1 MRGKTRQ
8 NENYNR
14 YLLSDWRP
22 ENPAFWENKG
32 KGIARR
38 NLWIS
43 VSCLLLAFCVWM
55 LFSAVAVNLNKIGFN
70 FTTDQLFLLTAL
82 PSLSGAI
89 LRVPYSFMVPLFG
102 GRKWTVLST
111 VILIIPCAW
120 LGFAVQNPATPFGV
134 FMLIALLCGFAG
146 ANFASSMGN
155 ISFFFPKARQ
165 GSALGINGGL
175 GNLGVSVMQLI
186 APLVIFLPIF
196 TFLGVRGVPQPDGSL
211 LALTNAAWIWVPLL
225 AVATLAAWF
234 GMNDI
239 GSSKAS
245 VVSQLPVLK
254 RLHLWLLSLLYLAT
268 FGSFIGFSAGFAM
281 LAKTQFPD
289 VNILQLAFF
298 GPFIGALAR
307 SAGGVISD
315 KFGGVRVTLINFIFM
330 ALFTALLFLTLPG
343 SGAGSFSAF
352 YLVFMG
358 LFLTAGLGS
367 GSTFQMIA
375 VIFRQIT
382 LYNVKL
388 RGGSDEQAQREAVTD
403 TAAALGFISAIGAVG
418 GFFIPKAFG
427 TSLALTGSPVGAMKI
442 FLLFY
447 IACVLLTWLVYGR
460 RKPKQQ

>member
-1 MRGKTRQ
+1 MTRQ

-447 IACVLLTWLVYGR
+447 LACVLLTWLVYGR
-460 RKPKQQ
+460 RVMLPTY

>member
-1 MRGKTRQ
+1 MTRQ

-427 TSLALTGSPVGAMKI
+427 TSLALTGAPVGAMKI

>member
-1 MRGKTRQ
+1 MTRQ

-268 FGSFIGFSAGFAM
+268 FGSFICFSAGFAM

>member
-1 MRGKTRQ
+1 MTRQ

-225 AVATLAAWF
+225 TVATLAAWF

-447 IACVLLTWLVYGR
+447 LACVLLTWLVYGR

>member
-1 MRGKTRQ
+1 MTRQ

-418 GFFIPKAFG
+418 GVFIPKAFG

>member
-1 MRGKTRQ
+1 
-8 NENYNR
+8 ENYNR

-175 GNLGVSVMQLI
+175 GNLGVSVMQLL

-196 TFLGVRGVPQPDGSL
+196 AFLGVRGVPQPDGSL

>member
-1 MRGKTRQ
+1 MTRQ

-281 LAKTQFPD
+281 LANTQFPD

>member
-1 MRGKTRQ
+1 MTRQ

-70 FTTDQLFLLTAL
+70 FTTEQLFLLTAL

>member
-1 MRGKTRQ
+1 MTRQ

-55 LFSAVAVNLNKIGFN
+55 LFSAIAVNLNKIGFN

>member
-1 MRGKTRQ
+1 M
-8 NENYNR
+8 
-14 YLLSDWRP
+14 SDWRP

-211 LALTNAAWIWVPLL
+211 LALTNAAWIWAPLL

>member
-1 MRGKTRQ
+1 MTRQ

-111 VILIIPCAW
+111 VILIILCAW